1 MIRIIFL
8 LLGLFP
14 FIAEAES
21 FDMGIFHYDTL
32 ESNPDEVSITYYTG
46 PDEFQI
52 FEIPESV
59 EYNGKTYKVT
69 EIARIEPV
77 RGTTYPIIIPN
88 TIKTI
93 ARNAFNG
100 NTSLIGNLIVPS
112 SVTTIGENAFGGC
125 TGFTGDLIIPLSVT
139 TIGAH
144 AFYGCTG
151 FTGDLI
157 IPSSVTEI
165 GRYAFQKCT
174 GFSGTL
180 TIPPSL
186 KKIDDGSFYGCSGF
200 NKLVI
205 SAGVAEIGIS
215 AFEFCEGF
223 SGCLKIPDTVKI
235 INERAFMYCNHFD
248 RLLLGNSVSEI
259 GMNAFYGCNRIS
271 GEIVFPESVMSI
283 GGYAFKYCD
292 HIQSLVFTYENVTI
306 GALAFPDNNGLEY
319 IVSQSETPPNAE
331 LFAFPKSAYD
341 KPLYVPEKSISLY
354 KNAVEWRSFKYVNPI
369 SGTDVTLTLNVKSLT
384 LNIGQTEKLTATVLP
399 ENTSDKTVT
408 WASDNEAIATV
419 AADGTVTGV
428 SVGVA
433 NITAKCGDVSATC
446 KVTVNPVPA
455 ATVTINVPDTKI
467 YVGDKLTLSAMVA
480 PDNTTDKTLIWTCS
494 TPEIATINAQ
504 TGELTA
510 IAPGEARIKATCG
523 EATGMATV
531 TIIPVP
537 ATSVTISTDDI
548 TLLVGQTGKLT
559 ATVFPENTTDKNIVW
574 ESDNDAIATVTSDG
588 TLTAVSI
595 SVTNITATC
604 GDVTSTCKVTVIP
617 RIEAPIDFVRKG
629 NGTSCTFIVMMNLS
643 DAQLAQ
649 EGYKFVYGYTDIQGS
664 EYIMTTTNLR
674 YCHTTPEVYNNNG
687 NDFWVYA
694 FLTKDDGTIV
704 CSTRRHL
711 DGRIDIEANARML
724 SHYLNRLANIY
735 NPENWITATSH
746 GAQIT
751 LPCAENAFVT
761 VHAINGTFMFKRNYE
776 NGIEI
781 IDEITSSHLVPSI
794 YIVTV
799 SCGDTTT
806 SKKITIR

>member
-1 MIRIIFL
+1 M
-8 LLGLFP
+8 
-14 FIAEAES
+14 
-21 FDMGIFHYDTL
+21 
-32 ESNPDEVSITYYTG
+32 
-46 PDEFQI
+46 
-52 FEIPESV
+52 
-59 EYNGKTYKVT
+59 
-69 EIARIEPV
+69 
-77 RGTTYPIIIPN
+77 
-88 TIKTI
+88 TI
-93 ARNAFNG
+93 
-100 NTSLIGNLIVPS
+100 L
-112 SVTTIGENAFGGC
+112 
-125 TGFTGDLIIPLSVT
+125 
-139 TIGAH
+139 
-144 AFYGCTG
+144 
-151 FTGDLI
+151 
-157 IPSSVTEI
+157 
-165 GRYAFQKCT
+165 
-174 GFSGTL
+174 
-180 TIPPSL
+180 
-186 KKIDDGSFYGCSGF
+186 
-200 NKLVI
+200 
-205 SAGVAEIGIS
+205 
-215 AFEFCEGF
+215 
-223 SGCLKIPDTVKI
+223 
-235 INERAFMYCNHFD
+235 
-248 RLLLGNSVSEI
+248 
-259 GMNAFYGCNRIS
+259 
-271 GEIVFPESVMSI
+271 
-283 GGYAFKYCD
+283 
-292 HIQSLVFTYENVTI
+292 
-306 GALAFPDNNGLEY
+306 
-319 IVSQSETPPNAE
+319 
-331 LFAFPKSAYD
+331 
-341 KPLYVPEKSISLY
+341 
-354 KNAVEWRSFKYVNPI
+354 
-369 SGTDVTLTLNVKSLT
+369 
-384 LNIGQTEKLTATVLP
+384 IGQTEKLTATVLP
-399 ENTSDKTVT
+399 ESTSDKTVT

-467 YVGDKLTLSAMVA
+467 YVGDKLTLSAMVV

-494 TPEIATINAQ
+494 TPEIATINAK

-588 TLTAVSI
+588 TVTAVSI
-595 SVTNITATC
+595 GITNITATC

-643 DAQLAQ
+643 DEQLAQ
-649 EGYKFVYGYTDIQGS
+649 EGYRFVYGYTDIQGS
-664 EYIMTTTNLR
+664 EHIMTTTNLR

-694 FLTKDDGTIV
+694 FLANDDGTIV

-711 DGRIDIEANARML
+711 DGRIDFEANANML
-724 SHYLNRLANIY
+724 SNYLNRLANIY

>member
-1 MIRIIFL
+1 
-8 LLGLFP
+8 
-14 FIAEAES
+14 
-21 FDMGIFHYDTL
+21 
-32 ESNPDEVSITYYTG
+32 
-46 PDEFQI
+46 
-52 FEIPESV
+52 
-59 EYNGKTYKVT
+59 
-69 EIARIEPV
+69 
-77 RGTTYPIIIPN
+77 
-88 TIKTI
+88 
-93 ARNAFNG
+93 
-100 NTSLIGNLIVPS
+100 
-112 SVTTIGENAFGGC
+112 
-125 TGFTGDLIIPLSVT
+125 
-139 TIGAH
+139 
-144 AFYGCTG
+144 
-151 FTGDLI
+151 
-157 IPSSVTEI
+157 
-165 GRYAFQKCT
+165 
-174 GFSGTL
+174 
-180 TIPPSL
+180 
-186 KKIDDGSFYGCSGF
+186 
-200 NKLVI
+200 
-205 SAGVAEIGIS
+205 
-215 AFEFCEGF
+215 
-223 SGCLKIPDTVKI
+223 
-235 INERAFMYCNHFD
+235 MYCNHFD

-446 KVTVNPVPA
+446 KVSVNPVPA

-588 TLTAVSI
+588 TFTAVSI
-595 SVTNITATC
+595 GVTNITATC

-649 EGYKFVYGYTDIQGS
+649 KGYKFVYGYTDIQGS
-664 EYIMTTTNLR
+664 EHIMTTTNLR

-694 FLTKDDGTIV
+694 FLTNDDGTIV

-751 LPCAENAFVT
+751 LPRAENAFVT

-799 SCGDTTT
+799 SCSDTTT

>member
-595 SVTNITATC
+595 GVTNITATC

-711 DGRIDIEANARML
+711 DGRIDFEANARML

>member
-384 LNIGQTEKLTATVLP
+384 LNIGQTEKLTATILP

-574 ESDNDAIATVTSDG
+574 ESDNDAIATVTYDG
-588 TLTAVSI
+588 TVTAVSI
-595 SVTNITATC
+595 GVTNITATC

-649 EGYKFVYGYTDIQGS
+649 KGYKFVYGYTDIQGS
-664 EYIMTTTNLR
+664 EHIMTTTNLR

-694 FLTKDDGTIV
+694 FLTNDDGTIV

-735 NPENWITATSH
+735 NPGNWITATSH

-751 LPCAENAFVT
+751 LPCAENAFVS

-794 YIVTV
+794 YIV
-799 SCGDTTT
+799 
-806 SKKITIR
+806 

>member
-384 LNIGQTEKLTATVLP
+384 LNIGQTEKLTATILP

-574 ESDNDAIATVTSDG
+574 ESDNDAIATVTYDG
-588 TLTAVSI
+588 TVTAVSI
-595 SVTNITATC
+595 GVTNITATC

-649 EGYKFVYGYTDIQGS
+649 KGYKFVYGYTDIQGS
-664 EYIMTTTNLR
+664 EHIMTTTNLR

-694 FLTKDDGTIV
+694 FLTNDDGTIV
-704 CSTRRHL
+704 CSARRHL

-735 NPENWITATSH
+735 NPGNWITATSH

-751 LPCAENAFVT
+751 LPCAENAFVS

-794 YIVTV
+794 YIV
-799 SCGDTTT
+799 
-806 SKKITIR
+806 

>member
-88 TIKTI
+88 TIKII

-574 ESDNDAIATVTSDG
+574 ESDNDAIATVTYDG
-588 TLTAVSI
+588 TVTAVSI
-595 SVTNITATC
+595 GVTNITATC

>member
-588 TLTAVSI
+588 TVTAVSI
-595 SVTNITATC
+595 GVTNITATC

-649 EGYKFVYGYTDIQGS
+649 KGYKFVYGYTDIQGS
-664 EYIMTTTNLR
+664 EHIITTTNLR

-694 FLTKDDGTIV
+694 FLTNDDGTIV

>member
-384 LNIGQTEKLTATVLP
+384 LNIGQTEKLTATILP
-399 ENTSDKTVT
+399 ENTSDKTVS

-510 IAPGEARIKATCG
+510 IAPGEASIKATCG

-588 TLTAVSI
+588 TVTAVSI
-595 SVTNITATC
+595 GVTNITATC

-649 EGYKFVYGYTDIQGS
+649 KGYKFVYGYTDIQGS
-664 EYIMTTTNLR
+664 EHIITTTNLR

-694 FLTKDDGTIV
+694 FLTNDDGTIV

>member
-369 SGTDVTLTLNVKSLT
+369 SSTDVTLTLNVKSLT

-595 SVTNITATC
+595 GVTNITATC
-604 GDVTSTCKVTVIP
+604 GDVTSTCKVTVLP

-761 VHAINGTFMFKRNYE
+761 VHAINGTFMFKRNDE

>member
-283 GGYAFKYCD
+283 GGYAFKSCD

-588 TLTAVSI
+588 TVTAVSI
-595 SVTNITATC
+595 GVTNITATC

-649 EGYKFVYGYTDIQGS
+649 KGYKFVYGYTDIQGS
-664 EYIMTTTNLR
+664 EHIITTTNLR

-694 FLTKDDGTIV
+694 FLTNDDGTIV

>member
-369 SGTDVTLTLNVKSLT
+369 SSTDVTLTLNVKSLT

-595 SVTNITATC
+595 GVTNITATC
-604 GDVTSTCKVTVIP
+604 GDVTSTCKVTVLP

>member
-574 ESDNDAIATVTSDG
+574 ESDNDAIATVTYDG

-595 SVTNITATC
+595 GVTNITATC

>member
-8 LLGLFP
+8 FLGLFP

-205 SAGVAEIGIS
+205 SEGVAEIGIS

-283 GGYAFKYCD
+283 GGYAFRYCD
-292 HIQSLVFTYENVTI
+292 HIQSLVFTSENVTI

-384 LNIGQTEKLTATVLP
+384 LNIGQSEKITATVLP

-408 WASDNEAIATV
+408 WTSDNEAIATV

-433 NITAKCGDVSATC
+433 NITATCGDVSATC
-446 KVTVNPVPA
+446 KVTVNSVPA
-455 ATVTINVPDTKI
+455 ATVTINVSNTKI
-467 YVGDKLTLSAMVA
+467 YVGDKLTLSATVA
-480 PDNTTDKTLIWTCS
+480 PNNTTDKTLIWTCS

-531 TIIPVP
+531 TIIPIP
-537 ATSVTISTDDI
+537 ATSVTISTADM
-548 TLLVGQTGKLT
+548 TLLVGQTGKLA

-588 TLTAVSI
+588 TITAVSI
-595 SVTNITATC
+595 GVTNITATC

-664 EYIMTTTNLR
+664 EHIMTTTNLR

-694 FLTKDDGTIV
+694 FLTKGDGTIV

-751 LPCAENAFVT
+751 LPCAESAFVT

-781 IDEITSSHLVPSI
+781 IDEITSSQLVPST

>member
-384 LNIGQTEKLTATVLP
+384 LNIGQTEKLTATILP

-574 ESDNDAIATVTSDG
+574 ESDNDAIATVTYDG
-588 TLTAVSI
+588 TVTAVSI
-595 SVTNITATC
+595 GVTNITATC

-649 EGYKFVYGYTDIQGS
+649 KGYKFVYGYTDIQGS
-664 EYIMTTTNLR
+664 EHIMTTTNLR

-694 FLTKDDGTIV
+694 FLTNDDGTIV

-746 GAQIT
+746 GAQLT

>member
-369 SGTDVTLTLNVKSLT
+369 SSTDVTLTLNVKSLT

-574 ESDNDAIATVTSDG
+574 ESDKDAIATVTSDG
-588 TLTAVSI
+588 TVTAVSI
-595 SVTNITATC
+595 GVTNITATC
-604 GDVTSTCKVTVIP
+604 GDVTSTCKVTVLP

-649 EGYKFVYGYTDIQGS
+649 KGYKFVYGYTDIQGS
-664 EYIMTTTNLR
+664 EHIITTTNLR

-694 FLTKDDGTIV
+694 FLTNDDGTIV

-711 DGRIDIEANARML
+711 DGRIDFEANAKML

-806 SKKITIR
+806 SQKITIR

>member
-186 KKIDDGSFYGCSGF
+186 KKIDDGSFYDCSGF

-384 LNIGQTEKLTATVLP
+384 LNIGQTEKLTATILP

-574 ESDNDAIATVTSDG
+574 ESDNDAIATVTYDG
-588 TLTAVSI
+588 TVTAVSI
-595 SVTNITATC
+595 GVTNITATC

-649 EGYKFVYGYTDIQGS
+649 KGYKFVYGYTDIQGS
-664 EYIMTTTNLR
+664 EHIMTTTNLR

-694 FLTKDDGTIV
+694 FLTNDDGTIV

>member
-32 ESNPDEVSITYYTG
+32 ESNPDEVPITYYTG

-88 TIKTI
+88 TIKII

-446 KVTVNPVPA
+446 KVSVNPVPA

-588 TLTAVSI
+588 TFTAVSI
-595 SVTNITATC
+595 GVTNITATC

-649 EGYKFVYGYTDIQGS
+649 KGYKFVYGYTDIQGS
-664 EYIMTTTNLR
+664 EHIMTTTNLR

-694 FLTKDDGTIV
+694 FLTNDDGTIV

-751 LPCAENAFVT
+751 LPRAENAFVT

-799 SCGDTTT
+799 SCSDTTT

>member
-595 SVTNITATC
+595 GVTNITATC

>member
-1 MIRIIFL
+1 
-8 LLGLFP
+8 
-14 FIAEAES
+14 
-21 FDMGIFHYDTL
+21 MGIFHYDTL

-88 TIKTI
+88 TIKII

-446 KVTVNPVPA
+446 KVSVNPVPA

-588 TLTAVSI
+588 TFTAVSI
-595 SVTNITATC
+595 GVTNITATC

-649 EGYKFVYGYTDIQGS
+649 KGYKFVYGYTDIQGS
-664 EYIMTTTNLR
+664 EHIMTTTNLR

-694 FLTKDDGTIV
+694 FLTNDDGTIV

-751 LPCAENAFVT
+751 LPRAENAFVT

-799 SCGDTTT
+799 SCSDTTT

>member
-88 TIKTI
+88 TIKII

-331 LFAFPKSAYD
+331 LFTFPKSAYD

-588 TLTAVSI
+588 TVTAVSI
-595 SVTNITATC
+595 GVTNITATC
-604 GDVTSTCKVTVIP
+604 GDVTSTCKVSVIP

-649 EGYKFVYGYTDIQGS
+649 KGYKFVYGYTDIQGS
-664 EYIMTTTNLR
+664 EHIMTTTNLR

-694 FLTKDDGTIV
+694 FLTNDDGTIV

-761 VHAINGTFMFKRNYE
+761 VHTINGTFMFKRNYE

-799 SCGDTTT
+799 SCGDTAT